1 MNPSLSRRLRW
12 LAPAVAVGV
21 VVAGVAVPRLADAS
35 GALEDLPALTAAEL
49 LVAVSEA
56 RVDGLSGTVVSTS
69 RLGLPELPSAGGGS
83 AVSLPGLLSGST
95 TARVWSAGEDR
106 SRIAVDGAFA
116 EYDVV
121 RDGRDLWTFD
131 SASSDVTHVTLP
143 EPAQERKA
151 PLPSGPSTPQEAA
164 EGVLSLVDPSTEVTV
179 GRAELV
185 ADRPAY
191 ELVLTPRDA
200 GTLVES
206 VRIAV
211 DGETRIPLR
220 VRVFGQGQTE
230 PALEVGFTSVDLSAP
245 DASVFDF
252 VVPPGSEVTEK
263 SFTEKSMTDVPGR
276 PQASATPSTGT
287 APTVLGEGWTTVV
300 QLDGVQVPESAA
312 GTVAQLS
319 TPVAG
324 GRVLTSALAS
334 VLLLDDGRLLVG
346 AVPADRLVELAGR

>member
-151 PLPSGPSTPQEAA
+151 PLPPGPSTPQEAA

-211 DGETRIPLR
+211 DGDTRIPLR
-220 VRVFGQGQTE
+220 VRVFGEGQTE

>member
-12 LAPAVAVGV
+12 LAPAVAAGV

-116 EYDVV
+116 EFDVV

-131 SASSDVTHVTLP
+131 SASSDVTHVRLP

-220 VRVFGQGQTE
+220 VRVFGEGQTE

-263 SFTEKSMTDVPGR
+263 SLTEKSLAEKSTSDVLG
-276 PQASATPSTGT
+276 TPSTGT
-287 APTVLGEGWTTVV
+287 NPTVLGEGWTTVL

-324 GRVLTSALAS
+324 GRVLTSALVS